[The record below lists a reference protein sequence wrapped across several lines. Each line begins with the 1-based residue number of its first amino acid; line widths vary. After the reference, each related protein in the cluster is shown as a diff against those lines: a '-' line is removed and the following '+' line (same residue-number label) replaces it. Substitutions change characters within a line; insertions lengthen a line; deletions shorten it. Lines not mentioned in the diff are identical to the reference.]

1 MLTLFLRLWRFRGN
15 KRSCQP
21 PLRIAE
27 KGVTDLRV
35 SCLQMNMR
43 LGFPD
48 ENFAHAADLIHAAMV
63 AKPDVLVL
71 PETWNTGFFPK
82 ENLSQL
88 SDRNGE
94 LTKVRIGA
102 LAKQHQ
108 VNIVAGSVSNVRNGK
123 VFNTAMVFDRSGA
136 CVASYDKTHL
146 FSPMGEND
154 YYTPGD
160 HLCTFSLDG
169 IHCGLVICYD
179 IRFPELAR
187 SLALQGIDVLFV
199 VSQWPKAR
207 IPHLRSL
214 TTARA
219 IENQVFVVCCNS
231 CGTAGETVYGGNS
244 AVIEPFGEPLTL
256 AGETEIIVSANLNMQ
271 ILETIRS
278 NIPVFQDRRPK
289 LYQL

>member
-1 MLTLFLRLWRFRGN
+1 M
-15 KRSCQP
+15 
-21 PLRIAE
+21 
-27 KGVTDLRV
+27 DLRV

-48 ENFAHAADLIHAAMV
+48 ENFAHANDLIHAAMV

-82 ENLSQL
+82 EELLQL
-88 SDRNGE
+88 SDRDGE
-94 LTKVRIGA
+94 MVKARIGA
-102 LAKQHQ
+102 LAERHQ

-169 IHCGLVICYD
+169 IRCGLVICYD
-179 IRFPELAR
+179 IRFPELVR

-199 VSQWPKAR
+199 VSQWPKDR
-207 IPHLRSL
+207 ILHLRSL

-244 AVIEPFGEPLTL
+244 AVIDPLGETLTL
-256 AGETEIIVSANLNMQ
+256 AGETEVIVSASLDMQ
-271 ILETIRS
+271 TLGKIRGS
-278 NIPVFQDRRPK
+278 IPVFRDRRPK